1 VDIYVLVAAT
11 HVYVVVV
18 VRACIDL
25 EYFLTGWI
33 DAFANGKIII
43 IIGGIDL

>member
-1 VDIYVLVAAT
+1 VLVAAT
-11 HVYVVVV
+11 HVYVYVVV

-43 IIGGIDL
+43 IGGIDL